1 MSVLRTVVT
10 NAAWLAVGEAVL
22 KGALFLA
29 AALVARGMG
38 AAGMGIFTVAYGA
51 ALVLTQL
58 LAAGQVEV
66 VIRETAAA
74 PYSGRMLFTAARH
87 VQARAAGLLVP
98 VAATAGWWVG
108 GDIYG
113 PALLA
118 FLPYAVLRARL
129 ITATAVFKGLDRM
142 EVEVGCRGLEVAVAL
157 VGLGAAVAL
166 KLPVWTAGV
175 AFTLGAAV
183 GSAAA
188 VHRLR
193 QLPGEGSAAGWALGR
208 EGLPFVG
215 LAATSQLLARVD
227 VFILAGLGIA
237 PATVGHYGAAA
248 TPVWGLV
255 AVAQLV
261 AVAIY
266 PTLSRAA
273 MASALR
279 DVHTLG
285 LGVGGGLLGAML
297 AGGLVMV
304 RRPLVVLVFGPGYD
318 ETARLLAVLAW
329 ALPGACGA
337 MVLGVAVA
345 ALRRQ
350 GWALACQTALLVAA
364 VAAYVAVV
372 PRWGVTGCAW
382 ALVAVH
388 TAGFV
393 VLMVTAGAS
402 VRWPGRAV
410 ATPVP
415 PGATV

>member
-1 MSVLRTVVT
+1 VSRAVRTVAT
-10 NAAWLAVGEAVL
+10 NAAWLAVGETLL

-38 AAGMGIFTVAYGA
+38 PAGMGAFTVAYGA

-66 VIRETAAA
+66 VIRETAAE
-74 PYSGRMLFTAARH
+74 PFSGRRLFQAARRI
-87 VQARAAGLLVP
+87 QARVAWLLAPPAA
-98 VAATAGWWVG
+98 AAGWWLG
-108 GDIYG
+108 GETYG

-118 FLPYAVLRARL
+118 FLPYAVLRTRL
-129 ITATAVFKGLDRM
+129 ITAAAVFKGLDRM
-142 EVEVGCRGLEVAVAL
+142 DVEVKYRGLEVAVAL

-188 VHRLR
+188 VHRVRRLA
-193 QLPGEGSAAGWALGR
+193 GGGAAAERTMWS

-215 LAATSQLLARVD
+215 LAATSQLLGRMD
-227 VFILAGLGIA
+227 VFVLAGFGVA
-237 PATVGHYGAAA
+237 AAAVGHYGAAA

-261 AVAIY
+261 AVAVY

-273 MASALR
+273 LAGGLGGRHALA
-279 DVHTLG
+279 
-285 LGVGGGLLGAML
+285 LGVGGGVLGTVL
-297 AGGLVMV
+297 AAGLVMV
-304 RRPLVVLVFGPGYD
+304 RRPLVALVFGSAYD
-318 ETARLLAVLAW
+318 AAMELLAVMAW

-337 MVLGVAVA
+337 MVLGVMVA

-350 GWALACQTALLVAA
+350 GWALASQSVLLLGAA
-364 VAAYVAVV
+364 GAYLAVV
-372 PRWGVTGCAW
+372 PRWGVAGCAM

-388 TAGFV
+388 LTGF
-393 VLMVTAGAS
+393 LAALACAWAAA
-402 VRWPGRAV
+402 RWPGSARVEKVAV
-410 ATPVP
+410 
-415 PGATV
+415 